1 MDTLQSYYDEHAA
14 QARNHEEQRER
25 ATNLILSIAGLLVGL
40 VTFAKLSLLSL
51 PAAICIVLLGIF
63 GFVFAGKHYERF
75 RYHTQIME
83 AIRLEIERVSDD
95 PNIKP
100 KSLSD
105 LRKDGEDNHYKNF
118 TWPSFRGSR
127 NASQATARS
136 WIARQ
141 RLHVFWESVHLLV
154 VVIGVALCLAIA
166 LNTKFSKEPK
176 PVKVE
181 IVKPVTTPDKAHAP
195 EAARPS
201 P

>member
-14 QARNHEEQRER
+14 HARNHEEQRER

-75 RYHTQIME
+75 RYHTAIME
-83 AIRLEIERVSDD
+83 AIRLEIERMSSD
-95 PNIKP
+95 PKITP
-100 KSLSD
+100 KSLSE
-105 LRKDGEDNHYKNF
+105 LRSDGETNHYEKF

-127 NASQATARS
+127 CASQATARS

-141 RLHVFWESVHLLV
+141 RLHVFWESVHVLV

-166 LNTKFSKEPK
+166 LNTKFEPS

-181 IVKPVTTPDKAHAP
+181 IVPPSTMSDKVHSPDV
-195 EAARPS
+195 ARPS